1 MEPEKE
7 LKELAGSHLGQT
19 AGQLL
24 LPTSQPP
31 ASSQLCLIM
40 MLSNQP
46 SCRVTILFWCG
57 KMKQDSG
64 LSRRPG
70 HCTWI
75 TKQKCVSF
83 SCGCLQLR
91 RKPTR
96 NNLVNLQLQQA
107 QVGMHRSSA
116 VTVQCISML
125 MHPPP
130 PQASTRV
137 TAPLLLSNFATFH
150 SGQKC
155 TQLCC
160 KAGRPRKVPPARKL
174 ISSLLSDLQTFC
186 QTSTKITFCRGPWTQ
201 Y

>member
-1 MEPEKE
+1 MLTHWNRIFIFWGIQNSELKGFLLQDFFSLIFFSTVQRWGVQSHNGGSALIPLPSFALEPEKE

-19 AGQLL
+19 VGQLL
-24 LPTSQPP
+24 LPASQPP

-83 SCGCLQLR
+83 FLR
-91 RKPTR
+91 LP
-96 NNLVNLQLQQA
+96 
-107 QVGMHRSSA
+107 A
-116 VTVQCISML
+116 VT
-125 MHPPP
+125 
-130 PQASTRV
+130 
-137 TAPLLLSNFATFH
+137 
-150 SGQKC
+150 QK
-155 TQLCC
+155 
-160 KAGRPRKVPPARKL
+160 ADA
-174 ISSLLSDLQTFC
+174 
-186 QTSTKITFCRGPWTQ
+186 
-201 Y
+201 